1 MGRDGAT
8 ESGSVKPPRRKVE
21 IWVTRQEFE
30 EWGIAKAK
38 GWEIAEIDHVR
49 ERLKVRKVTD
59 A

>member
-1 MGRDGAT
+1 MGRDGAI
-8 ESGSVKPPRRKVE
+8 EGGDVKPSPRKGEV
-21 IWVTRQEFE
+21 WVTRQEFE
-30 EWGIAKAK
+30 EWGIAEAK

>member
-1 MGRDGAT
+1 MGRDGAI
-8 ESGSVKPPRRKVE
+8 EGGGVKPPRRKVE

-49 ERLKVRKVTD
+49 ERLKIRKVTD